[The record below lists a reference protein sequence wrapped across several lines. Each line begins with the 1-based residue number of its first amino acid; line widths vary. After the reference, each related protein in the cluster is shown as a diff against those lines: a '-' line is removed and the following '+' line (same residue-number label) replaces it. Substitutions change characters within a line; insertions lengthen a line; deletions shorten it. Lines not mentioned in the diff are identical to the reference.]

1 MTLQI
6 VQFLEDNIEEL
17 AHSPLMVETSSKT
30 GKGLEKGLNPTLDLL
45 VDKYFTLPESDDPD
59 EDIIRFRESN
69 TARHV
74 LLLINCILETNNNY
88 HCRFEGKSK
97 LEYMQRKHFTNQYGE
112 TSTHILSE
120 VFRHHPIA
128 FGLPKDS
135 MFTAKF
141 GKIIRYVIEQ
151 GLNRIFH

>member
-74 LLLINCILETNNNY
+74 LLLINGIWKPSIIITADLRVNQNLSTCSGSTSQTNM
-88 HCRFEGKSK
+88 GKHPLISSQKCLGITLLHLVYQRTQCSLQNLAK
-97 LEYMQRKHFTNQYGE
+97 L
-112 TSTHILSE
+112 
-120 VFRHHPIA
+120 
-128 FGLPKDS
+128 FGML
-135 MFTAKF
+135 
-141 GKIIRYVIEQ
+141 
-151 GLNRIFH
+151 LNRG